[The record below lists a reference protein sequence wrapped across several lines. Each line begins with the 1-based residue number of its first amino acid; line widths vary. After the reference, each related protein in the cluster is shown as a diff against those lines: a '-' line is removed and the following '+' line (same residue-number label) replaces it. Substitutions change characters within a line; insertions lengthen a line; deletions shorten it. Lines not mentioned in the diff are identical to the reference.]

1 MILNGKV
8 VNPGQ
13 LNTKIVL
20 KPRDGVKDAGGFVQP
35 VETQKITVW
44 ARWINT
50 HGAEAMQA
58 SASGFN
64 DLATAL
70 IRYRPEVD
78 ETWRV
83 VYRGKSY
90 EIKSIDNVREKNE
103 YLELRLARTGGEA

>member
-8 VNPGQ
+8 INPGQ

-20 KPRDGVKDAGGFVQP
+20 SPRRVEKDAGGFVQP
-35 VETQKITVW
+35 VEAPQIEVW
-44 ARWINT
+44 CRWINA
-50 HGAEAMQA
+50 HGADVREA

-64 DLATAL
+64 DLATVL

-83 VYRGKSY
+83 IYRGRSY
-90 EIKSIDNVREKNE
+90 DIRSIDNIREKDE
-103 YLELRLARTGGEA
+103 WMELHVARVGEA